1 MHSTLS
7 FLYVYVCTCTR
18 TCNSVI
24 HSVMSIYYARVNGN
38 INNPNE
44 RKTMINA
51 HYVSITE
58 HYKQQINAAEGVYT
72 CNATRSLGG
81 ITRKRKPSNAELASL
96 KSEVCAQFGVAW
108 DNVEINVEPIK
119 THEHNC
125 LNGPIAMAFRRMA
138 A

>member
-1 MHSTLS
+1 M
-7 FLYVYVCTCTR
+7 R
-18 TCNSVI
+18 NSVI
-24 HSVMSIYYARVNGN
+24 HSVTSIYYARVNGN

-58 HYKQQINAAEGVYT
+58 RYKPQFNAVEGVYT
-72 CNATRSLGG
+72 FNATRSLGG

-96 KSEVCAQFGVAW
+96 RSEVCAQFGVAW

-119 THEHNC
+119 AHEHNC
-125 LNGPIAMAFRRMA
+125 LNGPIAIAFRSMA